1 MHRKFKADSSFR
13 MMRQQWPL
21 RNSDVSFSK
30 FRQLSHPPSSEFH
43 PTNKRVHLLSATT
56 PR

>member
-1 MHRKFKADSSFR
+1 MHRKFKADLSFR

-21 RNSDVSFSK
+21 RNSDVSFSELL
-30 FRQLSHPPSSEFH
+30 QLSHPPSSEFRS
-43 PTNKRVHLLSATT
+43 TNKRARPISATT